1 MIDAHNPNDP
11 DAPVIRAFRSNLPE
25 GYVELS
31 VGQEPQDVPPES
43 GGTATTA
50 DPKAATGN
58 ESKEN

>member
-1 MIDAHNPNDP
+1 MIDAYNPNDP

-25 GYVELS
+25 GYVELP
-31 VGQEPQDVPPES
+31 QEPQDVPPES